1 MTHIIFKGGKQTTLN
16 FYRRS
21 LLAAAALTEE
31 DEEEAE
37 MDDSIGNTSI
47 DSTESTTS
55 SKPQKAPVALVGIG
69 WVIRCR
75 EEKVKVGEEEYL
87 VDLADQTVFAKVRFL
102 TRRPLLAAQILL
114 LTQHALRA
122 FLPAAPQVDAT
133 QAHAR
138 HDGPSSP
145 SPSSTYPIARGLPAV
160 CRAGQASKHAV
171 CS

>member
-21 LLAAAALTEE
+21 QPAAAALTEE

-75 EEKVKVGEEEYL
+75 EEKAKVGEEEYL
-87 VDLADQTVFAKVRFL
+87 VDLADQTVFAKVRFP
-102 TRRPLLAAQILL
+102 TRRPLLAPQIFL

-122 FLPAAPQVDAT
+122 FPPAAPQIDAA

-138 HDGPSSP
+138 HDGPPSP
-145 SPSSTYPIARGLPAV
+145 PPSSTYPIARGLPAV
-160 CRAGQASKHAV
+160 CRADQASKHAV